1 MVPTA
6 FKSEF
11 KQTEYLVEW
20 KNNENALLTNNSE
33 DFKVDTWEPT
43 QHLLNCNALIQKW
56 EQQTKRQ

>member
-6 FKSEF
+6 FKSEY

-20 KNNENALLTNNSE
+20 NNIIPGKEIQFE
-33 DFKVDTWEPT
+33 PIFKFDTWEPI
-43 QHLLNCNALIQKW
+43 QHLQNCNTLIQRW